1 MLNLKSLVLNMT
13 YYLGISVY
21 KTGILVSI
29 LLATLFSQAQLTT
42 YQGTIPDKDSSYV
55 LLPGDYFEFMGR
67 YHPVIKQIGLM
78 TEAAQAELLGAKGA
92 FDPKLYGDYDDKYY
106 EDKNYW
112 RILENGVKI
121 PTRVGGVK
129 LKAAYAYSDGKFLN
143 PERSIP
149 NQGQGILGIEVP
161 VGRGLFIDKERAGL
175 RQAKI
180 FQDQTAV
187 DQKVMLN
194 DLFFESVKAY
204 WDWST
209 SFTEYHLLTEAVEQ
223 TRVRFEAVKQ
233 TFLAG
238 DYAGIDTVEALT
250 QLQQLE
256 VQRQA
261 AALDY
266 INKTLIISNFLW
278 EDELMQPLNEGT
290 VGPVILNPDLLPK
303 PIDEDSLLNELDV
316 LLLHPELQSLGYK
329 EEMLGIDRELNREYL
344 KPEININYN
353 LLSTEQAFEETM
365 DEGAWFG
372 PQHYKWGVTM
382 NFPLFLRKDRANLR
396 KTQIKLRDIELKI
409 TQKERVLLNKIQT
422 YFQHIQ
428 LNNQQVLN
436 YVANVRNYEQLLEAE
451 LIKFENGESS
461 LFLINSRE
469 LKLID
474 ARRKLIELMGKYM
487 KSHAGFM
494 YSLGRGGNM
503 FTP

>member
-1 MLNLKSLVLNMT
+1 MNHNTGKKVYHIGVQIAFLLVP
-13 YYLGISVY
+13 
-21 KTGILVSI
+21 
-29 LLATLFSQAQLTT
+29 LFTQAQLMT
-42 YQGTIPDKDSSYV
+42 YQGTIPDRDSSYV
-55 LLPGDYFEFMGR
+55 LLPGDYFEFMGL

-78 TEAAQAELLGAKGA
+78 TEAAQAELMGAQGA
-92 FDPKLYGDYDDKYY
+92 FDPKLYGDYDDKYF
-106 EDKNYW
+106 EEKNYW
-112 RILENGVKI
+112 RIFESGVKI

-129 LKAAYAYSDGKFLN
+129 LKAAYAYRDGVFLN
-143 PERSIP
+143 TDQSIP
-149 NQGQGILGIEVP
+149 DQGQGILGIEVP
-161 VGRGLFIDKERAGL
+161 VGRGLFIDGERAGL

-180 FQDQTAV
+180 FQDQTDV
-187 DQKVMLN
+187 DQQVMLN
-194 DLFFESVKAY
+194 DLFLESIKAY

-209 SFTEYHLLTEAVEQ
+209 SFTEYHLLTDAVER
-223 TRVRFEAVKQ
+223 TRTRFEAVKQ

-266 INKTLIISNFLW
+266 MSKTLNISNFLW
-278 EDELMQPLNEGT
+278 EDALMQPLNEGT
-290 VGPVILNPDLLPK
+290 VGPVILNPDLLPE
-303 PIDEDSLLNELDV
+303 PIDEDSLLAELD
-316 LLLHPELQSLGYK
+316 LLHMHPELQSLGYK
-329 EEMLGIDRELNREYL
+329 EEMLEIDRKLYREFL

-396 KTQIKLRDIELKI
+396 KTQIKLRDIDLKI

-422 YFQHIQ
+422 YFQQIQ

-436 YVANVRNYEQLLEAE
+436 YVANVQNYEQLLEAE
-451 LIKFENGESS
+451 LIKFEAGESS

-487 KSHAGFM
+487 KSHAGFV